1 MRPRLSY
8 LQIEPQKVLTTT
20 IYCGI
25 IAPLF
30 YIVCFNAMICPYC
43 GHNDSKVI
51 DSRDVSEA
59 VRRRRECLECSAR
72 FTTYERLQTVSL
84 LIIKKDGR
92 REEFNREKLITGVRK
107 ACAKRP
113 VSQETIEQ
121 MVDDIEDRLRK
132 SGKAEVDASTIGDM
146 VMERLRQLDG
156 IAYIR
161 FASVYRAFADV
172 EEVREEAD
180 AYTRLK
186 PLSNSTNQLPL
197 FSNISNDELNII
209 GGGKKT
215 RETTG

>member
-1 MRPRLSY
+1 
-8 LQIEPQKVLTTT
+8 
-20 IYCGI
+20 
-25 IAPLF
+25 
-30 YIVCFNAMICPYC
+30 MICPYC

-72 FTTYERLQTVSL
+72 FTTYERLQAVSL

-92 REEFNREKLITGVRK
+92 REEFNREKLINGVRK

-180 AYTRLK
+180 AYSRLK

-197 FSNISNDELNII
+197 FPNLSNDELNVI
-209 GGGKKT
+209 GGGEKT

>member
-1 MRPRLSY
+1 
-8 LQIEPQKVLTTT
+8 
-20 IYCGI
+20 
-25 IAPLF
+25 
-30 YIVCFNAMICPYC
+30 MICPYC

-84 LIIKKDGR
+84 LVIKKDGR
-92 REEFNREKLITGVRK
+92 REEFNSEKLIIGVRK

-132 SGKAEVDASTIGDM
+132 SGKAEVDASIIGDM

-180 AYTRLK
+180 AYSRLK

-197 FSNISNDELNII
+197 FSNLPNDELNII

>member
-1 MRPRLSY
+1 MR
-8 LQIEPQKVLTTT
+8 
-20 IYCGI
+20 
-25 IAPLF
+25 
-30 YIVCFNAMICPYC
+30 CPYC

-51 DSRDVSEA
+51 DSRDVNEA
-59 VRRRRECLECSAR
+59 IRRRRECLECSAR
-72 FTTYERLQTVSL
+72 FTTYERLQAVSL
-84 LIIKKDGR
+84 LVIKKDGR
-92 REEFNREKLITGVRK
+92 REEFNREKLIIGIRK
-107 ACAKRP
+107 ACTKRP

-172 EEVREEAD
+172 DEVREEAD
-180 AYTRLK
+180 AYARLK
-186 PLSNSTNQLPL
+186 PLINSTNQLPL
-197 FSNISNDELNII
+197 FSNLSNDELNVI

-215 RETTG
+215 REATG

>member
-1 MRPRLSY
+1 MR
-8 LQIEPQKVLTTT
+8 
-20 IYCGI
+20 
-25 IAPLF
+25 
-30 YIVCFNAMICPYC
+30 CPYC

-51 DSRDVSEA
+51 DSRDVNEA
-59 VRRRRECLECSAR
+59 IRRRRECLECSAR
-72 FTTYERLQTVSL
+72 FTTYERLQAVSL
-84 LIIKKDGR
+84 LVIKKDGR
-92 REEFNREKLITGVRK
+92 REEFNREKLIIGIRK

-172 EEVREEAD
+172 DEVREEAD
-180 AYTRLK
+180 AYARLK
-186 PLSNSTNQLPL
+186 PLINSTNQLPL
-197 FSNISNDELNII
+197 FSNLSDDDLNVI

-215 RETTG
+215 REATG